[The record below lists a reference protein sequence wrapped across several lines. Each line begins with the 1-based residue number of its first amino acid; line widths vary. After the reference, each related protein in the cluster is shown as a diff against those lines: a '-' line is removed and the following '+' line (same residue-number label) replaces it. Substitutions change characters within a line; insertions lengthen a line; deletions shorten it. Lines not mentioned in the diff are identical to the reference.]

1 MNLAKFVMLLF
12 SIAALLSMISIGYAI
27 AIGSIVSIIASIV
40 ALIAVMGIGFGMKRK
55 FREKGLL

>member
-12 SIAALLSMISIGYAI
+12 SIAAILSMISIGYAI
-27 AIGSIVSIIASIV
+27 AIRSVISIIASVV
-40 ALIAVMGIGFGMKRK
+40 ALIAVMGIGFTMKRK